1 MVRRVS
7 VVATVA
13 IGIAVGVAGGRAQA
27 PSDGPYK
34 VLKTAK
40 VGGAGG
46 FDYVYADVAG
56 RRLYIPRGA
65 VAATE
70 TAPAR
75 PGRVTVF
82 NLDTLAPAGE
92 IADTRGNGAASIR
105 NRATASPAASR
116 SRCGTPKRWPLIK
129 TIDVA
134 GQPRRHSLRLIQR
147 PRLRLQ
153 PRRADAT
160 VIDSK
165 DGSVLGTI
173 DLGGAPEQAV
183 ADGKGPSTST
193 SPTRQRRRDRRED
206 DGGDRALRSRRQG
219 RRPRRARARREEP
232 RPVRGLPSARAGRDG
247 HAQCRRRQNPRARCR
262 SPAART
268 ARCSTPATLEA
279 FSSRGRATGR

>member
-13 IGIAVGVAGGRAQA
+13 IGVAVGVAGGRAQA

-92 IADTRGNGAASIR
+92 IPNTRGNGAAVDPKSGHGF
-105 NRATASPAASR
+105 ASSKPVAMWDT
-116 SRCGTPKRWPLIK
+116 GTLALIK
-129 TIDVA
+129 TIEV
-134 GQPRRHSLRLIQR
+134 Q
-147 PRLRLQ
+147 
-153 PRRADAT
+153 
-160 VIDSK
+160 
-165 DGSVLGTI
+165 
-173 DLGGAPEQAV
+173 
-183 ADGKGPSTST
+183 
-193 SPTRQRRRDRRED
+193 
-206 DGGDRALRSRRQG
+206 
-219 RRPRRARARREEP
+219 
-232 RPVRGLPSARAGRDG
+232 
-247 HAQCRRRQNPRARCR
+247 
-262 SPAART
+262 
-268 ARCSTPATLEA
+268 ATLTG
-279 FSSRGRATGR
+279 SSSTRSTIASTC